1 MSSGI
6 TSARVSIVMR
16 TYERTTMLARAIA
29 SVQNQTFADWH
40 LIIVNNGGRPGAVED
55 VVRVARQATAGGV
68 IEVLHLGER
77 HGMEEAS
84 NRGLAATKSEYF
96 VIHDDDD
103 SWKPGFLE
111 RAVAE
116 LDANP
121 DAAAVVTGVTRVVET
136 VRGSKILPV
145 AHEDFYLD
153 QGRLTYRGLIG
164 NNMFPPIA
172 ALFRRSVLDEVGM
185 FDASLPVLGDWEF
198 NLRAVNAGRFVFV
211 EERLANY
218 HTRTADSDA
227 GAGNSITTGQDL
239 HRAVKVQLQNRWLAE
254 PAINGVNKGMLSIT
268 SSVALDMEEMKNRM
282 AVRAELAVS
291 QARRSSFIGRNA
303 RRVLRGLRSPRQ
315 GWRAAVRIVR
325 RKTGW

>member
-1 MSSGI
+1 MSSGN
-6 TSARVSIVMR
+6 SARVSIVMR
-16 TYERTTMLARAIA
+16 TFERTNMLARAIA
-29 SVQNQTFADWH
+29 SVQNQTFTDWH
-40 LIIVNNGGRPGAVED
+40 LVIVNNGGNPGRVDE
-55 VVRVARQATAGGV
+55 VVRVARQATAGGA
-68 IEVLHLGER
+68 IDVLHLAER

-103 SWKPGFLE
+103 SWKARFLE

-121 DAAAVVTGVTRVVET
+121 DASAVVTGVTRVVET

-145 AHEDFYLD
+145 SHEDFYLD
-153 QGRLTYRGLIG
+153 EGRLTYRGLIG

-172 ALFRRSVLDEVGM
+172 ALFRRRVLDEVGM

-198 NLRAVNAGRFVFV
+198 NLRAVTAGRFVFV

-227 GAGNSITTGQDL
+227 GAGNSITTGQNL
-239 HRAVKVQLQNRWLAE
+239 HKAVKVQLQNRWLAE
-254 PAINGVNKGMLSIT
+254 PAVNGVNKGILSIT
-268 SSVALDMEEMKNRM
+268 SSVALDMEETKHHM
-282 AVRAELAVS
+282 AVRAEAAVS
-291 QARRSSFIGRNA
+291 QARRPSFIARNA
-303 RRVLRGLRSPRQ
+303 RRALRGLRDPRQ
-315 GWRAAVRIVR
+315 GWRGAVRLIR